1 MLVLERLFT
10 NYVQVAGCS
19 KVSEDN
25 EASGNISQNADGRL
39 PCNNYGNI
47 LKRLVF
53 FIQNKN
59 LTFLKIQM
67 LWLWLPAISIECV
80 IVLFKYLWM

>member
-59 LTFLKIQM
+59 ITFLKIQM
-67 LWLWLPAISIECV
+67 LWLWLPISIECV

>member
-10 NYVQVAGCS
+10 NYVQEAGCS

-39 PCNNYGNI
+39 PYNNYGNI

-59 LTFLKIQM
+59 ITFLKIQM
-67 LWLWLPAISIECV
+67 L
-80 IVLFKYLWM
+80 

>member
-39 PCNNYGNI
+39 PYNNYGNI

-59 LTFLKIQM
+59 ITFLKIKM
-67 LWLWLPAISIECV
+67 LWLWLPISIECV

>member
-59 LTFLKIQM
+59 ITFLKIQM
-67 LWLWLPAISIECV
+67 LWLWLPISIECV
-80 IVLFKYLWM
+80 IVLFKHLWM

>member
-39 PCNNYGNI
+39 PYNNYGNI
-47 LKRLVF
+47 LERLVF

-59 LTFLKIQM
+59 ITFLKIQM
-67 LWLWLPAISIECV
+67 LKVDCDFQFL
-80 IVLFKYLWM
+80 

>member
-10 NYVQVAGCS
+10 NYVQEAGCS

-39 PCNNYGNI
+39 PYNNYGNI

-59 LTFLKIQM
+59 ITFLKIQM
-67 LWLWLPAISIECV
+67 LWLWLPISIECV

>member
-10 NYVQVAGCS
+10 NYVQEAGCS

-39 PCNNYGNI
+39 PYNNYGNI

-67 LWLWLPAISIECV
+67 LWLWLPISIECV

>member
-10 NYVQVAGCS
+10 NNVQVAGCS

-39 PCNNYGNI
+39 PYNNYGNI

-59 LTFLKIQM
+59 ITFLKIQM
-67 LWLWLPAISIECV
+67 LWLWLPISIECV

>member
-59 LTFLKIQM
+59 LITFLKIQM
-67 LWLWLPAISIECV
+67 L
-80 IVLFKYLWM
+80 

>member
-39 PCNNYGNI
+39 PYNNYGNI

-59 LTFLKIQM
+59 ITFLKIQM
-67 LWLWLPAISIECV
+67 LWLWLPISIECV